1 VHTDEIDICDIDFH
15 RRAAELLQGEDGGFD
30 MVVGSKTMHGSRDK
44 RPMSRRAATRV
55 INSIL
60 RVSLGFRGT
69 DTHGLKAFK
78 KATVL
83 PIVRQCVVDRDMFAS
98 ELVIRT
104 GREGVRVVELPIR
117 LAEKRKPSVQ
127 LTKRVPHV
135 LKGLAKLTWAIRF
148 GGKVG

>member
-1 VHTDEIDICDIDFH
+1 
-15 RRAAELLQGEDGGFD
+15 
-30 MVVGSKTMHGSRDK
+30 
-44 RPMSRRAATRV
+44 V
-55 INSIL
+55 I
-60 RVSLGFRGT
+60 
-69 DTHGLKAFK
+69 
-78 KATVL
+78 
-83 PIVRQCVVDRDMFAS
+83 DRDLFAS
-98 ELVIRT
+98 ELVIRA